1 MLKFCAILGLI
12 TCVVTY
18 DLMEGADGVNDLKE
32 SEVSSY
38 LRRIEDLDSIP
49 IYGNYVVLEKTAFRG
64 SKKMN
69 ADFVERCASFLAERE
84 LRIKFPESEARALL
98 TGARS
103 KKIKRVI
110 LPLLLLLKLK
120 AAIVLPIVLSVIA
133 LVSFKGFG
141 MSLAALAV
149 AGTTALKNIIEHA
162 GSKVSYEVVPAP
174 IGHWGRSGV
183 VVDNPEAGNY

>member
-1 MLKFCAILGLI
+1 MLKFCAIFGLI
-12 TCVVTY
+12 TCVIAY
-18 DLMEGADGVNDLKE
+18 DLIEGADGVKDLEE
-32 SEVSSY
+32 SEVLSY

-49 IYGNYVVLEKTAFRG
+49 LVGNYVVLEKKAFRG

-69 ADFVERCASFLAERE
+69 GNLVERCVSFLAERE
-84 LRIKFPESEARALL
+84 LRIKFPESEARDLL
-98 TGARS
+98 TGARG

-120 AAIVLPIVLSVIA
+120 AAIVLPIVLSLIA

-183 VVDNPEAGNY
+183 VADNSAAGIY